1 MSQKA
6 SGAEKVAVRGSD
18 TNVGSWLSGFYVFAP
33 LLSVLASSLI
43 IEHSAAAPHNHRHV
57 ITNGHTAWLSCWN
70 RQSHRCKGKHIH
82 KHIGIKKK
90 KKKVTSR
97 PEHRDARA
105 SHAMYDNSSMT
116 LFRAFCCVLFTL
128 ADKSHSIKTNQWST
142 AYTRPASA
150 EFLIRGKYRSTAD
163 QRVCFSVCRF
173 QMEKVSKRGNNSL
186 RFLMRE
192 VVRR

>member
-90 KKKVTSR
+90 KKKKW
-97 PEHRDARA
+97 RA
-105 SHAMYDNSSMT
+105 ALNT
-116 LFRAFCCVLFTL
+116 ETL
-128 ADKSHSIKTNQWST
+128 AHHTRCMTTRAWLFFVPSVVSCSHSQISHIQLKQTSEAPPTHGRLQ
-142 AYTRPASA
+142 
-150 EFLIRGKYRSTAD
+150 L
-163 QRVCFSVCRF
+163 
-173 QMEKVSKRGNNSL
+173 NS
-186 RFLMRE
+186 
-192 VVRR
+192 